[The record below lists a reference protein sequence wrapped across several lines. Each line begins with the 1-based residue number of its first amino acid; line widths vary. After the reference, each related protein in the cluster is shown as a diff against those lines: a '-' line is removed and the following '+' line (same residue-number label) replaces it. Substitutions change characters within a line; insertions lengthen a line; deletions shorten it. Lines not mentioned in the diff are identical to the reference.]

1 MSRKLLQIGLLM
13 TIVNVMGGGM
23 GYLFQILMGRML
35 SPQEFALFSAI
46 MSVATVM
53 NSPINAVFTVISRN
67 ITQALVVDSAKF
79 VRETYN
85 KLGSVC
91 LGVAV
96 ILLVFALLFG
106 NDIGVYIKNSNG
118 LQIALLAGIVSVTFM
133 GQLNNAYLQGG
144 QRYIWIA
151 GSGLSTITLKILFSV
166 GLVVLGFGVDGA
178 LVGVVC
184 STLLA
189 NIVIMGMI
197 RRANPEPTQENTR
210 GVKGS
215 IFDLSTLLPVLVAN
229 VSIAVMT
236 QLDVLLVNNFFS
248 PEEAGKYAAAATLG
262 KAVLYLP
269 GGIVM
274 ALFPMVTEAQA
285 KAAKVSN
292 YILTASGMT
301 FAMCMVVVIFY
312 WFAGQEVI
320 RLFFGEKYAG
330 AEEILKYY
338 SLAMLPMAL
347 LIVAEYFLMALGK
360 AVYAWL
366 SFIFA
371 PAQILLIYFYHD
383 NLLSV
388 LTIVGVSGLLLL
400 ICGYLFLFKLIR
412 SNSGQKVLI

>member
-1 MSRKLLQIGLLM
+1 
-13 TIVNVMGGGM
+13 
-23 GYLFQILMGRML
+23 
-35 SPQEFALFSAI
+35 
-46 MSVATVM
+46 
-53 NSPINAVFTVISRN
+53 
-67 ITQALVVDSAKF
+67 
-79 VRETYN
+79 
-85 KLGSVC
+85 
-91 LGVAV
+91 
-96 ILLVFALLFG
+96 
-106 NDIGVYIKNSNG
+106 
-118 LQIALLAGIVSVTFM
+118 
-133 GQLNNAYLQGG
+133 
-144 QRYIWIA
+144 
-151 GSGLSTITLKILFSV
+151 
-166 GLVVLGFGVDGA
+166 
-178 LVGVVC
+178 
-184 STLLA
+184 
-189 NIVIMGMI
+189 
-197 RRANPEPTQENTR
+197 
-210 GVKGS
+210 
-215 IFDLSTLLPVLVAN
+215 
-229 VSIAVMT
+229 MT